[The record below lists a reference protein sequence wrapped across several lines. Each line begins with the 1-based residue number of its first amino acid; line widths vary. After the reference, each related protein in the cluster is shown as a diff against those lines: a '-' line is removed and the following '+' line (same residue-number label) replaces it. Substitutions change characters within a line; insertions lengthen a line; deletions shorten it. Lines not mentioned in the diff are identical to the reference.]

1 MLEELLALQCHLTML
16 LERTWRLR
24 HWLDELEDSVEERE
38 VEEFF
43 PLGPGL
49 SATSQSFLR
58 FESALNCAGKDE
70 IFLLRCDGKLH
81 LFRPARWHERLQ
93 AEKVWAVQLSRG
105 SLHAKDLSEVMHTLQ
120 GDRRAFV
127 PLDTMPRV
135 TRVEE
140 HCRHANL
147 GLWGWI
153 FRLKHSVLAVKL
165 KGPDDQEDL
174 LYLDKNADVGV
185 SWRKAGPFERFS
197 EAPREQHGFD
207 AVEGTSLQDV
217 WDAAVSTPSF
227 SEPQEVSNCQHFVRE
242 SLEELVRRGHLKDAG
257 APLTLRNQQV
267 ADWLHHLGYLN
278 EQRKD
283 CEDLTQRNDQFLLE
297 DHWATGSCS
306 NAFAKSRWILV
317 SAMSAMSGAEKCPL
331 EQLLQ
336 ALSQMD
342 QAAIQQEKLNV
353 KLQEGIESGDPKAG
367 LGYSNKLLLG

>member
-1 MLEELLALQCHLTML
+1 MELAG
-16 LERTWRLR
+16 LR
-24 HWLDELEDSVEERE
+24 

-49 SATSQSFLR
+49 SATTQSFLR
-58 FESALNCAGKDE
+58 LESAVNSAVKDE
-70 IFLLRCDGKLH
+70 IFLLRCDGTLQ

-93 AEKVWAVQLSRG
+93 AQNVWAVQLSSG
-105 SLHAKDLSEVMHTLQ
+105 SFHAKDLSEVMRTLQ

-127 PLDTMPRV
+127 PDTMPRV

-165 KGPDDQEDL
+165 KGPDDQEAAKDLDQDL

-242 SLEELVRRGHLKDAG
+242 SLEELVRRGHLKAAG

-267 ADWLHHLGYLN
+267 ADWLHRLGYLN
-278 EQRKD
+278 EQRKVPKSSP
-283 CEDLTQRNDQFLLE
+283 LE
-297 DHWATGSCS
+297 LQQVWAS
-306 NAFAKSRWILV
+306 V
-317 SAMSAMSGAEKCPL
+317 MSWHSKLGLARISSSWAHCFYLRPL
-331 EQLLQ
+331 EQPTVPEVNKM
-336 ALSQMD
+336 ST
-342 QAAIQQEKLNV
+342 QQCCLRR
-353 KLQEGIESGDPKAG
+353 
-367 LGYSNKLLLG
+367 YSLETFGWG